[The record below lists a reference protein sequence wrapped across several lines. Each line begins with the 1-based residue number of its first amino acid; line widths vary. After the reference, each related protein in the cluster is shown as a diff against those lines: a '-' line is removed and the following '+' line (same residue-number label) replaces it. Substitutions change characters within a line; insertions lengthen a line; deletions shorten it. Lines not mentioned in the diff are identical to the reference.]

1 VEPAIVVVGSVNVD
15 LIVRVPRLP
24 LPGETVIG
32 GRYEEAPGG
41 KGANAAA
48 AAARLGARTW
58 FVGLVGKDELG
69 ARARRDLEASGVDV
83 THLGMVGAPTGVAAI
98 VVDQAGE
105 NLIAV
110 ASGANA
116 EFGEEH
122 VRTALD
128 SIDVERAVVLT
139 NLEISDAA
147 VAAAASAAG
156 RHAWPLV
163 LNPAPARPLA
173 PEVVAA
179 CEVIIPNETEA
190 ADLGGV
196 DALFAAGAR
205 AVVVTRGAEGSDL
218 HRPGQPVHQQTAFP
232 ADVADTTGAGDA
244 FSAALCVALAEERGL
259 EEAVRWGAAA
269 GALASRGVGAR
280 SGLPTRQ
287 ELERLTAAGSE
298 RSD

>member
-1 VEPAIVVVGSVNVD
+1 VVPAIVVVGSVNVD
-15 LIVRVPRLP
+15 LIVRAPRLP
-24 LPGETVIG
+24 LPGETVVG
-32 GRYEEAPGG
+32 GRYHQEPGG

-48 AAARLGARTW
+48 AAARLGAQTW
-58 FVGLVGKDELG
+58 FVGLVGEDELG
-69 ARARRDLEASGVDV
+69 AGARRDLEASGVDV
-83 THLGMVGAPTGVAAI
+83 THLGTVGEPTGVAAI

-116 EFGEEH
+116 ELGWEL
-122 VRTALD
+122 VQRALD
-128 SIDVERAVVLT
+128 RIDTDRAVVLT
-139 NLEISDAA
+139 NLEVSDAA
-147 VAAAASAAG
+147 VAAAASAAAK
-156 RHAWPLV
+156 RSWPLV

-179 CEVIIPNETEA
+179 CEVIVPNETEA

-196 DALFAAGAR
+196 DAMFEAGAR

-218 HRPGQPVHQQTAFP
+218 HRPGRPLHQQPAYA

-244 FSAALCVALAEERGL
+244 FSAALCVALAEGRGL

-269 GALASRGVGAR
+269 GALASRRVGAR
-280 SGLPTRQ
+280 SGLPTRP
-287 ELERLTAAGSE
+287 ELEGLAAAEPSG
-298 RSD
+298 

>member
-1 VEPAIVVVGSVNVD
+1 VERAIVVVGSVNVD

-48 AAARLGARTW
+48 AAARLGARTS
-58 FVGLVGKDELG
+58 FVGLVGEDELG

-83 THLGMVGAPTGVAAI
+83 SHLGTVGEPTGVAAI
-98 VVDQAGE
+98 VVDQAGG

-116 EFGEEH
+116 KLGGDH
-122 VRTALD
+122 VQPALD
-128 SIDVERAVVLT
+128 RIEADRAVVLT

-147 VAAAASAAG
+147 VAATAAAAA
-156 RHAWPLV
+156 RRAWQLV

-179 CEVIIPNETEA
+179 CEVIVPNETEA

-196 DALFAAGAR
+196 DALFEAGAR
-205 AVVVTRGAEGSDL
+205 AVVVTRGAEGCDL
-218 HRPGQPVHQQTAFP
+218 HRPGQPLHQQPAFEV
-232 ADVADTTGAGDA
+232 DVADTTGAGDA
-244 FSAALCVALAEERGL
+244 FSAAMCVALAEGRGL
-259 EEAVRWGAAA
+259 EGAVQWGAAA
-269 GALASRGVGAR
+269 GALASRRVGAR
-280 SGLPTRQ
+280 SGLPTRD
-287 ELERLTAAGSE
+287 ELERLAG
-298 RSD
+298 

>member
-1 VEPAIVVVGSVNVD
+1 MVVGSVNVD

-58 FVGLVGKDELG
+58 FVGLVGEDELG
-69 ARARRDLEASGVDV
+69 VRARRDLEASGVDV
-83 THLGMVGAPTGVAAI
+83 THLGTVGEPTGVATI

-116 EFGEEH
+116 KLGQDH
-122 VRTALD
+122 VQHALD
-128 SIDVERAVVLT
+128 RIQAYRAVVLT

-147 VAAAASAAG
+147 VGAAASAAA
-156 RHAWPLV
+156 RHDWALV
-163 LNPAPARPLA
+163 VNPAPARPLA
-173 PEVVAA
+173 SEVVAA
-179 CEVIIPNETEA
+179 CEVIVPNETEA

-196 DALFAAGAR
+196 DALFEAGAR

-218 HRPGQPVHQQTAFP
+218 HRPDRPVHQQQAFP

-244 FSAALCVALAEERGL
+244 FSAALCVALAEGRGL

-269 GALASRGVGAR
+269 GALASQRVGAR
-280 SGLPTRQ
+280 SGLPTRA
-287 ELERLTAAGSE
+287 ELERLTAGGAGLS
-298 RSD
+298 R

>member
-15 LIVRVPRLP
+15 LIVRAPRLP

-48 AAARLGARTW
+48 ATARLGARTW
-58 FVGLVGKDELG
+58 FVGLVGEDELG

-83 THLGMVGAPTGVAAI
+83 THLGTVSEPTGVAAI

-116 EFGEEH
+116 ELGGEH
-122 VRTALD
+122 VQRALARIEAD
-128 SIDVERAVVLT
+128 RAVVLT

-147 VAAAASAAG
+147 VGATAAAAG
-156 RHAWPLV
+156 RRAWALV

-179 CEVIIPNETEA
+179 CEVIVPNETEA

-196 DALFAAGAR
+196 DALFGAGAR

-218 HRPGQPVHQQTAFP
+218 HRPDRPVHHQPAFP

-244 FSAALCVALAEERGL
+244 FSAALCVALTEGRGL
-259 EEAVRWGAAA
+259 EEAIRWGTAA
-269 GALASRGVGAR
+269 GALASRWVGAR
-280 SGLPTRQ
+280 SGHPTRV
-287 ELERLTAAGSE
+287 ELERLTGAGSE
-298 RSD
+298 GSG

>member
-24 LPGETVIG
+24 LPGQTVIG
-32 GRYEEAPGG
+32 GRFEEAPGG

-58 FVGLVGKDELG
+58 FVGLVGEDELG
-69 ARARRDLEASGVDV
+69 VRARRDLEASGVDV
-83 THLGMVGAPTGVAAI
+83 THLGTVGEPTGVAAI

-116 EFGEEH
+116 ELGQDH
-122 VRTALD
+122 VRRALD
-128 SIDVERAVVLT
+128 LIDGDQAVVLT

-147 VAAAASAAG
+147 VAASASAAA
-156 RHAWPLV
+156 RHAWSLV

-173 PEVVAA
+173 HEVVAA
-179 CEVIIPNETEA
+179 CEVIVPNETEA

-196 DALFAAGAR
+196 DAMFAAGAR

-218 HRPGQPVHQQTAFP
+218 HRPDRPVHQQP
-232 ADVADTTGAGDA
+232 AYSVDVADTTGAGDA
-244 FSAALCVALAEERGL
+244 FSAALCVALAEGRGL
-259 EEAVRWGAAA
+259 EDAVRWGAAA
-269 GALASRGVGAR
+269 GALASRRVGAR
-280 SGLPTRQ
+280 SGLPTRE
-287 ELERLTAAGSE
+287 ELDRLTAAGPSG
-298 RSD
+298 